1 MVNKKKLAFFSLLFF
16 IAFTI
21 IGDAY
26 IYYLDGKVFESDF
39 KYTTDVKSEKL
50 NREYIQDLD
59 RLSKELNL
67 KIYVVSSTVN
77 SSNLLPIRSILQ
89 RNIKIILKKNISKE

>member
-1 MVNKKKLAFFSLLFF
+1 MVNKQKLAFFSLLFF

-26 IYYLDGKVFESDF
+26 IYYVDGKVFESDF

-77 SSNLLPIRSILQ
+77 SSNL
-89 RNIKIILKKNISKE
+89 